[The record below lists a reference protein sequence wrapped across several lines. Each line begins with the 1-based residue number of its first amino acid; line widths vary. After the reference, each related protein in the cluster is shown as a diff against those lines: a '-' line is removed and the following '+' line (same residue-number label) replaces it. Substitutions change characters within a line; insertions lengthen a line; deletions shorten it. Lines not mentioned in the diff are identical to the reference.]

1 MPAPTSEQTI
11 PAPSAVAPHPVAIPG
26 VEAPTNGCN
35 PWELYFE
42 SALWERLLLRLAL
55 RSPTLGRALASLIG
69 GERAVDYPGLEARA
83 TYRTRRERLL
93 LFAELHARAGSPNE
107 VRELRHRFLV
117 ESPDEAFGLVSG
129 LAKMRADLEAD
140 HRALEEADGK
150 YQAGRRSPSS
160 LAASAVQRIGLQM
173 LAAYRLMRYARA
185 ARIPVLPKLL
195 SRLIRHLYAAD
206 IHWDARLAPGTIIV
220 HGIGLVVSH
229 AARVGPGCVLF
240 HHVTLGES
248 IHPDTRE
255 IGAPTIERDV
265 HVGAGATLLGPIT
278 VGAGTKIAA
287 HVVLMH
293 SVDPQS
299 LVEMPQPTV
308 RTRPRRPPAP
318 HH

>member
-1 MPAPTSEQTI
+1 MPVPISEQIET
-11 PAPSAVAPHPVAIPG
+11 AHSAVAIHPVAG
-26 VEAPTNGCN
+26 DADDAPSRECN
-35 PWELYFE
+35 PWSVYFE
-42 SALWERLLLRLAL
+42 SAAWERTLLRLAL
-55 RSPTLGRALASLIG
+55 RWPALGRSLASRSS
-69 GERAVDYPGLEARA
+69 GERAADHAGREVRPTG
-83 TYRTRRERLL
+83 RTRRERLL
-93 LFAELHARAGSPNE
+93 LFSELHARAGSRSE

-117 ESPDEAFGLVSG
+117 ETPEEAFGLVSG

-140 HRALEEADGK
+140 HRALQLADGK
-150 YQAGRRSPSS
+150 YQGGRRSPSS
-160 LAASAVQRIGLQM
+160 LWKSAVQRIGLQM
-173 LAAYRLMRYARA
+173 LFAYRFMRYARA
-185 ARIPVLPKLL
+185 ARIPGLPKLL

-255 IGAPTIERDV
+255 IGAPTLERDV

-287 HVVLMH
+287 HVVLMQ
-293 SVDPQS
+293 SVEPQS
-299 LVEMPQPTV
+299 LVEMPEPTV
-308 RTRPRRPPAP
+308 RARPRRPQAT